1 MDLAQS
7 TKVVPGQMVTPD
19 FGKFAESFK
28 NVSEQQ
34 KLNLAN
40 QQSLIGL
47 EQAQQ
52 GILANKAVSQAIK
65 NNTNEAGDLDVP
77 TIISQLAKDPNASL
91 NLPELATKLLS
102 LKGQQFTTD
111 TAKLSNLATKNTLA
125 GQRLGPLVAMIN
137 EGKPVT
143 RDQLVN
149 EFVHLNRIG
158 VFTPQEAANHMAT
171 LPPKTG
177 NAEKDQES
185 LNNWITNEHRATLN
199 NETLFGKLLPQQ
211 QYVGTGG
218 GTQILNVKPLTG
230 QTAPAGFIQGQLPP
244 GTQLVAQEG
253 DGTGLPAG
261 TKYIMNQSGTPTIIP
276 QGGMNAIP
284 QGGMNPVQQGQPS
297 KPLVTNLAPITEN
310 TNAKGM
316 EIVTQ
321 AREKAAGIP
330 TLRFNAG
337 KIIEYAEKAS
347 TGTGGALLNDL
358 KGNFAGLPFTGNT
371 VTDFNLLGHNL
382 AMQNAVLAKTPGI
395 NASDAGQKLAGEI
408 SGTTSWDKKSII
420 EATRTNRM
428 MGEIND
434 LFNQG
439 VQKYAKSPEK
449 AIEFQNKW
457 NSVLDLD
464 TIRLYDAAINKKT
477 DPKAFASVVDNL
489 GGKES
494 KRFVEAAKHIDK
506 INELITKGQ

>member
-1 MDLAQS
+1 MELAQS
-7 TKVVPGQMVTPD
+7 TKLTSGQMVTPD
-19 FGKFAESFK
+19 FSKINLNAPQEFVK
-28 NVSEQQ
+28 NQ
-34 KLNLAN
+34 LAI
-40 QQSLIGL
+40 QQSGQTI
-47 EQAQQ
+47 AS
-52 GILANKAVSQAIK
+52 NKAVSQAIK
-65 NNTNEAGDLDVP
+65 ENTNEDGDLNVP
-77 TIISQLAKDPNASL
+77 GIITQLSKDENASF
-91 NLPELATKLLS
+91 NLPELATKLLA
-102 LKGQQFTTD
+102 LKGQQFTTE
-111 TAKLSNLATKNTLA
+111 TAKLTKWNTQNSIAGKRLA
-125 GQRLGPLVAMIN
+125 PLVANIN
-137 EGKPVT
+137 EGKDVT
-143 RDQLVN
+143 RDQLIS
-149 EFVHLNRIG
+149 EFAHLNRLG
-158 VFTPQEAANHMAT
+158 VFSPQEAANHMAT

-177 NAEKDQES
+177 DEVKDREN
-185 LNNWITNEHRATLN
+185 LHNWIRSEHLATQN
-199 NETLFGKLLPQQ
+199 NETLFNKLLPQQ
-211 QYVGTGG
+211 QYVGTGA
-218 GTQILNVKPLTG
+218 GTQVLNVNQMTG
-230 QTAPAGFIQGQLPP
+230 QVKPAGFIQGQLPP

-276 QGGMNAIP
+276 QGGMVQGNMP
-284 QGGMNPVQQGQPS
+284 QSGMNPVQQGQPPQ

-489 GGKES
+489 GGS
-494 KRFVEAAKHIDK
+494 KSNRFIDAAKHIDK
-506 INELITKGQ
+506 INDLITKGQ

>member
-1 MDLAQS
+1 MELAQS
-7 TKVVPGQMVTPD
+7 TQILPNKMVTPE
-19 FGKFAESFK
+19 FGGILESYKAGQDIAK
-28 NVSEQQ
+28 NRI
-34 KLNLAN
+34 A
-40 QQSLIGL
+40 L
-47 EQAQQ
+47 EQAGQ
-52 GILANKAVSQAIK
+52 GLAANKAVSQAIK
-65 NNTNEAGDLDVP
+65 DNTNEAGDLDVP

-125 GQRLGPLVAMIN
+125 GQRLGPLVANIN

-143 RDQLVN
+143 RDQIVN

-158 VFTPQEAANHMAT
+158 VFSPQEAANHMAT

-177 NAEKDQES
+177 NVEKDQEA
-185 LNNWITNEHRATLN
+185 LHNWITNEHRATLN
-199 NETLFGKLLPQQ
+199 NETLFSKLLPQQ

-261 TKYIMNQSGTPTIIP
+261 TKYIMNQSGPPTIIP
-276 QGGMNAIP
+276 QGGMV
-284 QGGMNPVQQGQPS
+284 QGGMNQSGMNPVQQGQPPQ

-358 KGNFAGLPFTGNT
+358 KGNFAGLPYTRDE
-371 VTDFNLLGHNL
+371 VTNFNLLGHNL

-449 AIEFQNKW
+449 AIDFQNKW

-464 TIRLYDAAINKKT
+464 TIRLYDAALNKKT
-477 DPKAFASVVDNL
+477 DPKAYQSVVDNL
-489 GGKES
+489 GGS
-494 KRFVEAAKHIDK
+494 KSNRFIDAAKHIDK
-506 INELITKGQ
+506 INDLITKGQ

>member
-65 NNTNEAGDLDVP
+65 DNTNENGEMNVP
-77 TIISQLAKDPNASL
+77 AIVSQLSKDPNAAL
-91 NLPELATKLLS
+91 NLPEINTKLLA

-111 TAKLSNLATKNTLA
+111 TAKLSNLATKNGLA
-125 GQRLGPLVAMIN
+125 GQRLGPLVANIN

-143 RDQLVN
+143 RDQVVN
-149 EFVHLNRIG
+149 EYVHLNRIG
-158 VFTPQEAANHMAT
+158 VLSPQEAANHMAT
-171 LPPKTG
+171 MPIRTG
-177 NAEKDQES
+177 NAEKDQEA
-185 LNNWITNEHRATLN
+185 LNNWLINEHRATIN
-199 NETLFGKLLPQQ
+199 NETLFSKLLPSQSF
-211 QYVGTGG
+211 VSTGA
-218 GTQILNVKPLTG
+218 GTQILTTKPLTG
-230 QTAPAGFIQGQLPP
+230 QTSPSGFIEGQLPL
-244 GTQLVAQEG
+244 GTKTRLEEG
-253 DGTGLPAG
+253 NPYGLPANTEVILPTNG
-261 TKYIMNQSGTPTIIP
+261 GPPTIIN
-276 QGGMNAIP
+276 QGGIT
-284 QGGMNPVQQGQPS
+284 QGGMNPVQQGQPP
-297 KPLVTNLAPITEN
+297 KPLVTALAPTTE
-310 TNAKGM
+310 TNLTKGNQ
-316 EIVTQ
+316 IVTE

-395 NASDAGQKLAGEI
+395 NSSDAGQKLAGEI

-449 AIEFQNKW
+449 AIDFQNKW

>member
-1 MDLAQS
+1 L
-7 TKVVPGQMVTPD
+7 PD
-19 FGKFAESFK
+19 FAAKLYTLETGQTNSDIA
-28 NVSEQQ
+28 
-34 KLNLAN
+34 KLN
-40 QQSLIGL
+40 
-47 EQAQQ
+47 
-52 GILANKAVSQAIK
+52 K
-65 NNTNEAGDLDVP
+65 
-77 TIISQLAKDPNASL
+77 
-91 NLPELATKLLS
+91 
-102 LKGQQFTTD
+102 
-111 TAKLSNLATKNTLA
+111 LATKNSLA
-125 GQRLGPLVAMIN
+125 GQRLAPLVTMIN
-137 EGKPVT
+137 EGKEVN

-149 EFVHLNRIG
+149 EYIHLNRIG
-158 VFTPQEAANHMAT
+158 VLTPQEAANHMAT

-177 NAEKDQES
+177 NAEKDRDAM
-185 LNNWITNEHRATLN
+185 NNWLKNEFIATQN
-199 NETLFGKLLPQQ
+199 NATLFGKLLPQQ

-218 GTQILNVKPLTG
+218 GTQILNVNQMTG
-230 QTAPAGFIQGQLPP
+230 QVNPAGFIQGQLPT

-253 DGTGLPAG
+253 DGTGLPTG
-261 TKYIMNQSGTPTIIP
+261 TKYIMNPNGAPTIIP
-276 QGGMNAIP
+276 QGGMN
-284 QGGMNPVQQGQPS
+284 QGGMNPVQQGQQPQ
-297 KPLVTNLAPITEN
+297 KPMVTNLAPITEN

-316 EIVTQ
+316 QIVNE
-321 AREKAAGIP
+321 AREKATGIP

-395 NASDAGQKLAGEI
+395 NSSDAGQKLAGEI

-434 LFNQG
+434 LFNEG
-439 VQKYAKSPEK
+439 VKRYEKSPEK
-449 AIEFQNKW
+449 AIDFQNKW

-477 DPKAFASVVDNL
+477 DPKAFSSVVDNL